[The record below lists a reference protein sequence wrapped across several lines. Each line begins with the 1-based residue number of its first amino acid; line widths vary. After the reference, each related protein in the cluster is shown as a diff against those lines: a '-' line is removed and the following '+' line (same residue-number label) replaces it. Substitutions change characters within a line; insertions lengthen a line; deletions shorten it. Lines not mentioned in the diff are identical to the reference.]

1 MKKVPFNE
9 LSTQKLRVRT
19 EDDPLANF
27 PLLRIRGE
35 FSMAYVTS
43 LVSTINAARG
53 CSKEHGNVDAIT
65 ASMLRGWDPG
75 AWPFPY
81 IVIDGRLELIDRR
94 HSKSAAEALLIKKV
108 PAVEYVRATCEEWD
122 HLSMQAVLV
131 LAAIRFNV
139 DGTTNATQQH
149 FVHAILTVCQM
160 DNIDNTDIHIVRG
173 LLDLAGVNERY
184 NHQSA
189 ITAIENAILKHDS
202 DQAVSM
208 TKNSTD
214 EEFVVAMDSLA
225 SFGDNQTDKDGTKLY
240 TMVADKRFNKRYA
253 WDLLRHLWEAERTS
267 TPVRILVRS
276 KSTTA
281 RGVREDREDLF
292 EKVVEYCN
300 LSYNSYKEFA
310 EKQVNSLLAN
320 LASALGGDG
329 IQLNRKGIEN
339 VAGEVFVLH
348 QLDGEEAPIEVDF
361 LDYYPTIDLGN

>member
-35 FSMAYVTS
+35 FSMTYVTS

-81 IVIDGRLELIDRR
+81 IMIDGRLELIDRR

-108 PAVEYVRATCEEWD
+108 PAVEYVRAACEEWD
-122 HLSMQAVLV
+122 HLSLQAVLV

-149 FVHAILTVCQM
+149 FAHAILTVCQM
-160 DNIDNTDIHIVRG
+160 DNLDNTDIDIVRG

-184 NHQSA
+184 NHKSA

-202 DQAVSM
+202 GQAVSM

-214 EEFVVAMDSLA
+214 EEFTVAMDSLA

-253 WDLLRHLWEAERTS
+253 WDLLRHLWEAEITS

-292 EKVVEYCN
+292 KKVVEYCN
-300 LSYNSYKEFA
+300 LAYGSYKEFA

-348 QLDGEEAPIEVDF
+348 QLDGEEAPVQVDF

>member
-1 MKKVPFNE
+1 MKKVPFDK
-9 LSTQKLRVRT
+9 LSTQKLRVLR

-27 PLLRIRGE
+27 PLLRVRGD
-35 FSMAYVTS
+35 FSMTFVKS

-75 AWPFPY
+75 SWPFPY
-81 IVIDGRLELIDRR
+81 IEIDGRYELIDRR
-94 HSKSAAEALLIKKV
+94 HSKSAAEALLIPQV
-108 PAVEYVRATCEEWD
+108 PSVEYIRAACEDWD
-122 HLSMQAVLV
+122 HLSLQAVLV

-160 DNIDNTDIHIVRG
+160 DNLDNTDIDIVRG

-184 NHQSA
+184 SHKSTV
-189 ITAIENAILKHDS
+189 TAIENAILKHDS
-202 DQAVSM
+202 GQAVSM

-214 EEFVVAMDSLA
+214 EEFEVALDTLP
-225 SFGDNQTDKDGTKLY
+225 SFGDNQTDKDGTKLF

-253 WDLLRHLWEAERTS
+253 WDLLRHIWEAEENNES
-267 TPVRILVRS
+267 VRILIRS

-281 RGVREDREDLF
+281 RGVRDDRQDLF

-300 LSYNSYKEFA
+300 LSYNSYRDFA
-310 EKQVNSLLAN
+310 EQAMNDSLPSFIPSIELP
-320 LASALGGDG
+320 
-329 IQLNRKGIEN
+329 RKGVEN
-339 VAGEVFVLH
+339 LPGEVFVLH
-348 QLDGEEAPIEVDF
+348 QLDGEEAPVQVDF
-361 LDYYPTIDLGN
+361 LDYYPTVNLGN

>member
-9 LSTQKLRVRT
+9 LSTQSLRVRRD
-19 EDDPLANF
+19 DDPLANF
-27 PLLRIRGE
+27 PLLRIRGD
-35 FSMAYVTS
+35 FSMTYVTS

-53 CSKEHGNVDAIT
+53 CSKEHGNVDALT
-65 ASMLRGWDPG
+65 ASMMRGWDPG
-75 AWPFPY
+75 TWPMPY
-81 IVIDGRLELIDRR
+81 INIQDRLELIDRR

-108 PAVEYVRATCEEWD
+108 PAVEYVRAACEEWD
-122 HLSMQAVLV
+122 HLSLQAILV

-160 DNIDNTDIHIVRG
+160 DNLDNTDIDIVRG

-184 NHQSA
+184 SHKSTV
-189 ITAIENAILKHDS
+189 TAIENAILKHDS
-202 DQAVSM
+202 GQAVSM
-208 TKNSTD
+208 TNNSTD
-214 EEFVVAMDSLA
+214 EEFTIAMDSLA
-225 SFGDNQTDKDGTKLY
+225 AFGDNQTDKDGTKLY

-253 WDLLRHLWEAERTS
+253 WDLLRHLWEGENTN

-300 LSYNSYKEFA
+300 LSYGSYKGFA
-310 EKQVNSLLAN
+310 EKQINSMLA
-320 LASALGGDG
+320 AVAALMGGDD
-329 IQLNRKGIEN
+329 IQLIRKGIEN
-339 VAGEVFVLH
+339 VSGEVFVLH
-348 QLDGEEAPIEVDF
+348 QLDGEEAPIQVDF
-361 LDYYPTIDLGN
+361 LDYYPTIDLPD